1 MRTKVY
7 VVTMY
12 RWRDREN
19 HSYVLGV
26 YTTREKAVKA
36 GEREREYRGGN
47 KYYPECLEVFL
58 DTGKSDKNRVV
69 VALEQNTDFKINTPF
84 LLDK

>member
-12 RWRDREN
+12 RWGDREN

-26 YTTREKAVKA
+26 YTTKGEAVRA

-47 KYYPECLEVFL
+47 KYYPECLEFDLNSSNGQV
-58 DTGKSDKNRVV
+58 RVV
-69 VALEQNTDFKINTPF
+69 VSLEYYPYFK
-84 LLDK
+84 K